1 MKIKVAQIGVGL
13 IGKKRIEIIQESF
26 KSRIELIGY
35 VDKHVQLNSSIK
47 KLTLQEVKSAKPD
60 LIIVS
65 VPHDE
70 VANISVEIGE
80 LNCVVLIEKPIGRNS
95 KECKKILKNL
105 SKCTVIGGFNYR
117 FLPGIDE
124 LFNVFR
130 TKKLGNILNVR
141 ITLAH
146 GGSPNDRES
155 WKLDPLKCGGGVIL
169 DPGIHILDVVNQ
181 LLKLSDDQ
189 IDYEKLRVQTSRG
202 FWNTGIE
209 ESANISFST
218 KKHVIY
224 NIFTSIVNWENKFEI
239 IATGEEYQF
248 IITGRGGNYGTHSY
262 KLVPRWFWMKDSP
275 DIVVESFPDADSM
288 NFEIDLLTLLINGT
302 DTKSKFVVGE
312 MNFEL
317 IKLYERIKTHEL

>member
-105 SKCTVIGGFNYR
+105 
-117 FLPGIDE
+117 
-124 LFNVFR
+124 
-130 TKKLGNILNVR
+130 
-141 ITLAH
+141 
-146 GGSPNDRES
+146 
-155 WKLDPLKCGGGVIL
+155 
-169 DPGIHILDVVNQ
+169 
-181 LLKLSDDQ
+181 
-189 IDYEKLRVQTSRG
+189 
-202 FWNTGIE
+202 
-209 ESANISFST
+209 
-218 KKHVIY
+218 
-224 NIFTSIVNWENKFEI
+224 
-239 IATGEEYQF
+239 
-248 IITGRGGNYGTHSY
+248 
-262 KLVPRWFWMKDSP
+262 
-275 DIVVESFPDADSM
+275 
-288 NFEIDLLTLLINGT
+288 
-302 DTKSKFVVGE
+302 
-312 MNFEL
+312 
-317 IKLYERIKTHEL
+317 

>member
-1 MKIKVAQIGVGL
+1 MKIKVVQIGVGL
-13 IGKKRIEIIQESF
+13 IGKKRVEIILEFF

-35 VDKHVQLNSSIK
+35 VDNQIQLNSSIK

-60 LIIVS
+60 LIIIS

-70 VANISVEIGE
+70 VLNISKEIGE
-80 LNCVVLIEKPIGRNS
+80 LKCVVLIEKPIGRNS

-105 SKCTVIGGFNYR
+105 LNCTVVGGFNYR

-130 TKKLGNILNVR
+130 TKKLGKILDVR

-169 DPGIHILDVVNQ
+169 DPGIHILDIVNE

-189 IDYEKLRVQTSRG
+189 IE
-202 FWNTGIE
+202 F
-209 ESANISFST
+209 
-218 KKHVIY
+218 VIHL
-224 NIFTSIVNWENKFEI
+224 S
-239 IATGEEYQF
+239 
-248 IITGRGGNYGTHSY
+248 
-262 KLVPRWFWMKDSP
+262 
-275 DIVVESFPDADSM
+275 
-288 NFEIDLLTLLINGT
+288 
-302 DTKSKFVVGE
+302 
-312 MNFEL
+312 
-317 IKLYERIKTHEL
+317 